1 MTYTDMKNMLDVVSD
16 PVQKLELVMDFG
28 RTLSDVPDGAVCTE
42 IVGCSSFV
50 ELCRVGNK
58 FYGRADSALVRGMV
72 AMFVAMVDGKTPQE
86 IKKLDLNA
94 EFQSWNLNLGAGRLN
109 GANSVIR
116 FLQNL

>member
-86 IKKLDLNA
+86 IKKLSIN
-94 EFQSWNLNLGAGRLN
+94 
-109 GANSVIR
+109 V
-116 FLQNL
+116 

>member
-1 MTYTDMKNMLDVVSD
+1 MTYIDMKNMLDMVSD

-28 RTLSDVPDGAVCTE
+28 RNLSDVPDGAVCTE

-86 IKKLDLNA
+86 IKQLDMNS
-94 EFQSWNLNLGAGRLN
+94 EFRSWNLNLGAGRLN